1 MELNSGSI
9 DCIWNGFTMNGRE
22 DDYTFST
29 PYVDN
34 SQVIVVAEK
43 SGIDTLED
51 LAGKTV
57 GVQAASAALDLLKSE
72 EEGGQ
77 KNWQIHLEL

>member
-34 SQVIVVAEK
+34 SQVIVVAENPVLIPWK
-43 SGIDTLED
+43 IWRERQSVYRL
-51 LAGKTV
+51 
-57 GVQAASAALDLLKSE
+57 QARH
-72 EEGGQ
+72 
-77 KNWQIHLEL
+77 WIC